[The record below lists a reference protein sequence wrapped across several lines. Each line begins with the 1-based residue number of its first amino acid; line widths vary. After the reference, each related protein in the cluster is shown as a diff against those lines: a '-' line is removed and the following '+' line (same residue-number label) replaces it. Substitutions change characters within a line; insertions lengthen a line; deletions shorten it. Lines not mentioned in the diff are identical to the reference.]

1 MKLEKFSNRNLTNSR
16 SIEMPMTIII
26 QQEEMKVCKSFS
38 SSVNR
43 IFFEVKKFFFPLSL
57 GVAQE
62 KLNFE
67 FVLTWYPILTAVL
80 MKRGGR

>member
-1 MKLEKFSNRNLTNSR
+1 MGFEREGYNFFFPRATFSSGGKSEIGKVFNRNLTNSR

-38 SSVNR
+38 SSLNR

-57 GVAQE
+57 GVA
-62 KLNFE
+62 
-67 FVLTWYPILTAVL
+67 
-80 MKRGGR
+80 

>member
-1 MKLEKFSNRNLTNSR
+1 
-16 SIEMPMTIII
+16 
-26 QQEEMKVCKSFS
+26 MKVCKSFS
-38 SSVNR
+38 SSLNR
-43 IFFEVKKFFFPLSL
+43 IFFEVKKFFFPL

-67 FVLTWYPILTAVL
+67 FELTWYPILTAVL